1 MSSQFAKFLIPTA
14 LLLSLTQGAVANPY
28 RLEVVGVRPFKLYV
42 EGGSV
47 RRLPTDS
54 GTVYEVTMEDDD
66 RCETVVRAQM
76 HGDML
81 RINYNVCTEQ
91 GIGIGL
97 RRQ

>member
-1 MSSQFAKFLIPTA
+1 MPPKFAK
-14 LLLSLTQGAVANPY
+14 LLLSAALLVTFPQGAMANPY

-54 GTVYEVTMEDDD
+54 GSVYEVTMEDD

-76 HGDML
+76 HGDTL
-81 RINYNVCTEQ
+81 RINYNVCTEK
-91 GIGIGL
+91 GISIGL
-97 RRQ
+97 RRH